1 MVSIDTLSSKYRYSV
16 VKDLYMPQAENVGRF
31 TVYMSYDAIEQLTQ
45 TAKQLGYKSSGEYAR
60 ELIKRDME
68 ARGQPIDFG
77 LDTWGRKAE
86 AADAPGDNPPKRNPT
101 KKSKTD

>member
-1 MVSIDTLSSKYRYSV
+1 
-16 VKDLYMPQAENVGRF
+16 MPQAENVGRF

-68 ARGQPIDFG
+68 ARGLPIDFG

-86 AADAPGDNPPKRNPT
+86 VADAPGEVSTKRKST
-101 KKSKTD
+101 KKPKTD